1 MQKHAASKLCNCSRL
16 HESDLVPLDLGV
28 SLQPARYS
36 LHVTLLC
43 EIHLLLLISL
53 SLLFSSLQQ
62 CSCSCHQLLVRCS
75 FGNAVE
81 QVLVAASDFLCRLP
95 LLVFLVRHGRCA
107 LEVRG
112 VYRPLLPGVFGP
124 PGVANAQRA
133 TLASAIVDNWI
144 HKNVVRS
151 RVRRVS
157 SVSDGAPGN

>member
-1 MQKHAASKLCNCSRL
+1 MQKHAASKLRNCSWL

-28 SLQPARYS
+28 SLQPARYFVMRDTF
-36 LHVTLLC
+36 VTVNIIIIIILVTSATQLQ
-43 EIHLLLLISL
+43 L
-53 SLLFSSLQQ
+53 SSVVGAL
-62 CSCSCHQLLVRCS
+62 S
-75 FGNAVE
+75 FCNAVE

-95 LLVFLVRHGRCA
+95 LLVFLVRPGQRA
-107 LEVRG
+107 LEVHG

-157 SVSDGAPGN
+157 SVYDGAPGN

>member
-1 MQKHAASKLCNCSRL
+1 MQRASCVT
-16 HESDLVPLDLGV
+16 VPGCMKAIWCPLTW
-28 SLQPARYS
+28 AFHCS

-62 CSCSCHQLLVRCS
+62 RSCSCHQLLVHCRFAMPWNKCWWLPQTFCAACLCWSFSYDSADVLLKCTGFIDRCW
-75 FGNAVE
+75 
-81 QVLVAASDFLCRLP
+81 
-95 LLVFLVRHGRCA
+95 
-107 LEVRG
+107 
-112 VYRPLLPGVFGP
+112 PGVFGP

-157 SVSDGAPGN
+157 SVYDGAPGN